1 MAAQKLRQIR
11 SRPSLQMKF
20 CPLCKQT
27 FKDDNVNFCRQ
38 DGTPLVIESWSQSDT
53 QQLLGKVQPGI
64 GGSIHSQKQGVS
76 NIPTTSA
83 TLTQTRRPRKSK
95 TIDSL
100 AVLPFVN
107 VSQDPGTDYLSEGI
121 TESIINSLSP
131 LPKLRVM
138 ARSTV
143 FRYRDRAVDPSEVG
157 KALGVRA
164 VVSGRVNHFG
174 DRLMIN
180 TELVDVS
187 DGSQLWGQQY
197 NLAFADIFEVQEEIA
212 REISEML
219 RMKLTGA
226 EKKQLVKRYTENS
239 KAYQLYLKGRFF
251 WAKRTP
257 ESLKKG
263 IDCFQQAIDVD
274 PDYALA
280 YVGIA
285 DCYIH
290 RGGGAS
296 IGLRPSE
303 GMAKA
308 KVATQRALS
317 LDDTLAEAHTS
328 LAYVKL
334 LYDWDWQASEKEYQ
348 RAIEL
353 NPKYTEAH
361 HSYSHYLTAMGRSEE
376 SLAESLRSLELEPLD
391 LLMNV
396 HLAWHYLMAREPDL
410 AVTQLHKTLELE
422 ANSFQAHL
430 YLGQAYEFMKLYEDA
445 VVELQRAKGLS
456 EASTEALAALGH
468 AYATLGRREDAQS
481 ILNRFEQLS
490 REVYVS
496 PYLIATV
503 HLGLE
508 EKDKA
513 FESLEKAFVERDQWM
528 IYLKVDPI
536 FDTLRTESHYAELV
550 KRVGL
555 TNN

>member
-1 MAAQKLRQIR
+1 
-11 SRPSLQMKF
+11 
-20 CPLCKQT
+20 
-27 FKDDNVNFCRQ
+27 
-38 DGTPLVIESWSQSDT
+38 
-53 QQLLGKVQPGI
+53 
-64 GGSIHSQKQGVS
+64 
-76 NIPTTSA
+76 
-83 TLTQTRRPRKSK
+83 
-95 TIDSL
+95 
-100 AVLPFVN
+100 
-107 VSQDPGTDYLSEGI
+107 
-121 TESIINSLSP
+121 
-131 LPKLRVM
+131 
-138 ARSTV
+138 
-143 FRYRDRAVDPSEVG
+143 
-157 KALGVRA
+157 
-164 VVSGRVNHFG
+164 
-174 DRLMIN
+174 
-180 TELVDVS
+180 
-187 DGSQLWGQQY
+187 
-197 NLAFADIFEVQEEIA
+197 
-212 REISEML
+212 
-219 RMKLTGA
+219 
-226 EKKQLVKRYTENS
+226 
-239 KAYQLYLKGRFF
+239 
-251 WAKRTP
+251 
-257 ESLKKG
+257 
-263 IDCFQQAIDVD
+263 
-274 PDYALA
+274 
-280 YVGIA
+280 
-285 DCYIH
+285 
-290 RGGGAS
+290 
-296 IGLRPSE
+296 
-303 GMAKA
+303 MAKA